1 MVAGQ
6 KTADR
11 GRPAVRLF
19 IVAEA
24 TGSDPVRAD
33 QLASALAVA
42 DIAAVLL
49 QVRFAAERDMIA
61 TIKAFASTVQ
71 AAGAALL
78 VADYPDIVARSG
90 ADGAHLSGIAA
101 VSAAQPALKPE
112 RILGAGGLR
121 SRHDA
126 MLAAEAGAD
135 YVMFGE
141 PATDGRRP
149 DFEATVERVD
159 WWSELFEIPCVAYA
173 ASLDEIAPLCDAGAD
188 FIAVGG
194 WLLADPRGT
203 AAALGDAAARLR
215 PSAEVPA

>member
-1 MVAGQ
+1 MAAGQ
-6 KTADR
+6 KTTDQ
-11 GRPAVRLF
+11 GRPAVRLY
-19 IVAEA
+19 IVVNA
-24 TGSDPVRAD
+24 TGPDPVRAE

-49 QVRFAAERDMIA
+49 RIGFAAERDMIA
-61 TIKAFASTVQ
+61 TVKQFASTVQ
-71 AAGAALL
+71 PAGAALL

-90 ADGAHLSGIAA
+90 ADGAHLSGIATM
-101 VSAAQPALKPE
+101 SAALPALRPE
-112 RILGAGGLR
+112 RIVGAGGLR

-141 PATDGRRP
+141 PATDGGRP
-149 DFEATVERVD
+149 DFAAIIERVE
-159 WWSELFEIPCVAYA
+159 WWAEVFESPCVAYA

-188 FIAVGG
+188 FIALGP
-194 WLLADPRGT
+194 WAFADPRGA
-203 AAALGDAAARLR
+203 AAALRDAASRLH